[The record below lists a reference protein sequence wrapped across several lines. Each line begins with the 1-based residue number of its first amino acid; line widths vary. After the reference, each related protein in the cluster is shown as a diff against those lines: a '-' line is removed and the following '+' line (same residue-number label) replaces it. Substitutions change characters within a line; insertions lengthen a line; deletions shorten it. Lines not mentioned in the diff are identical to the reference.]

1 MSRIG
6 PGRLP
11 RLFSVRDVAEQ
22 TTLPVSTVYDVIA
35 RGELPA
41 IRIGRAVRIDEA
53 DLLRWIDSRRD
64 RMASRES
71 VGKGGH

>member
-6 PGRLP
+6 QGRLP

-41 IRIGRAVRIDEA
+41 VRIGRAVRIDEA

-71 VGKGGH
+71 VGKVGH